1 MNKIS
6 IITGGSSGLGKAIAK
21 LLVEQGETVCII
33 ARNENKINDVVEE
46 LGANALGYAGDLID
60 EQFVYKVFDDL
71 TQKGYYV
78 DHLYNVAGV
87 GIYNEPQNVHSEEV
101 VKTMNSNIIGLI
113 VVSSEACRRMTDGG
127 TIINVGSTASL
138 KGNANESVYCASKW
152 AVRGYTEALQ
162 AYYKKKNI
170 HIIGVYPGGMN
181 TPFWAEDEVI
191 KPDTSKFMDPME
203 VAQMIVSNVAERRS
217 LYNSM
222 MVIDRR

>member
-6 IITGGSSGLGKAIAK
+6 VITGGSSGLGKAIAK
-21 LLVEQGETVCII
+21 LLVKQGETVCII
-33 ARNENKINDVVEE
+33 ARNENRVNETINE
-46 LGANALGYAGDLID
+46 LGTSAVGYACDLID
-60 EQFVYKVFDDL
+60 EQFVSNVFDDL

-78 DHLYNVAGV
+78 DHLYNVAGI
-87 GIYNEPQNVHSEEV
+87 GIYNEPQNVHSEEI
-101 VKTMNSNIIGLI
+101 VKTMNSNVIGLI
-113 VVSSEACRRMTDGG
+113 VISSEACRRMTDGG

-162 AYYKKKNI
+162 AFYKKKNI

-181 TPFWAEDEVI
+181 TPFWAEDKVLN
-191 KPDTSKFMDPME
+191 PDTSKFMDPEE
-203 VAQMIVSNVAERRS
+203 VAQMIVSNVSERNS

-222 MVIDRR
+222 LVIDRK